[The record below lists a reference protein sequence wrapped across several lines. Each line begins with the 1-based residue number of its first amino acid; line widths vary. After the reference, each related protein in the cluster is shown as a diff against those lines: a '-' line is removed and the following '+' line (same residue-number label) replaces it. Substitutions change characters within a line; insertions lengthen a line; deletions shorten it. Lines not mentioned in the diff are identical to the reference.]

1 MPAPE
6 HDTIVAPATASGGAI
21 AVLRVSGA
29 EALTVCDR
37 IFRGRTALRDAASH
51 TVHYGRIVEPPAPAY
66 GPPAE
71 SLRTDR
77 TDRRLLRQDSPS
89 TPCPPAQSRSHAL
102 RPTPLPAACADAA
115 HEADSAETLPAP
127 AWSAPAAAI
136 DADSPGEASG
146 SRFAEASG
154 RPAPSHDRPA
164 DDSAGTDTPAGP
176 DATERTIDDV
186 LATVFRAPHSYTGE
200 DSVELSCHGSAYIV
214 AEILRLLL
222 AAGARMARPGEFTTR
237 AFLAGKM
244 DLAQAEAVAD
254 LIASSSRTAHALAS
268 AQMRG
273 GYSSALRALRGRLV
287 ELMSLLELELD
298 FSEEDVE
305 FADRTELRETMRR
318 IDAEIEA
325 LRNSFSLGNALK
337 RGVAVAIVGAPN
349 VGKSTLLNRLLGEE
363 RAMVSEI
370 AGTTRDAIEETM
382 DIDGVLFR
390 FIDTAGIRATDD
402 RLERMGIERTR
413 AAVARARIV
422 IRMTDAESMAG
433 AASPSDTPSPLH
445 SAFPQEPAAGQTT
458 GPLREGMQ
466 DAGRRMAASD
476 APHAADRTPGTSS
489 MTGTTNSALAADA
502 ASIVDATET
511 PDTTDAKHA
520 ADKTDTTNST
530 LAADA
535 ASIADAAETPDTT
548 DAKHAAAPPD
558 IADMLAAHATANRSS
573 ANRTGDS
580 PAAPAGGRS
589 DFSETDFPAAPSDRT
604 SPVRTT
610 PNRRIIDVVN
620 KIDKAPRTALPAG
633 TIAISAREGM
643 GIDRL
648 RQALRA
654 AVDTDA
660 LYHGDPVVS
669 SARHYEALTSAH
681 TALGRALVGIDGSL
695 PTDLLGE
702 ELRSVLYHLGTIT
715 GEITNDEILGTI
727 FSKFCVGK

>member
-77 TDRRLLRQDSPS
+77 TDRPLLRQDSPS

-127 AWSAPAAAI
+127 AWSAPSAAI

-146 SRFAEASG
+146 SGFAEASG
-154 RPAPSHDRPA
+154 RPAPPHGRPA

-476 APHAADRTPGTSS
+476 APHAADRTAGTSS

-502 ASIVDATET
+502 ASIVDA
-511 PDTTDAKHA
+511 
-520 ADKTDTTNST
+520 
-530 LAADA
+530 
-535 ASIADAAETPDTT
+535 AETPDTT
-548 DAKHAAAPPD
+548 DARHAAAPPD

-580 PAAPAGGRS
+580 PAAPAGGRP
-589 DFSETDFPAAPSDRT
+589 DFSGTDFPAAPSDRT
-604 SPVRTT
+604 SPIRTT

-681 TALGRALVGIDGSL
+681 TALGRALAGIDGSL

-727 FSKFCVGK
+727 FSKFCIGK

>member
-146 SRFAEASG
+146 NRFAEASG
-154 RPAPSHDRPA
+154 RPAPPHDRPA

-535 ASIADAAETPDTT
+535 TSIADAAETPDTT

>member
-51 TVHYGRIVEPPAPAY
+51 TVHYGRIVELPAPAD

-77 TDRRLLRQDSPS
+77 TDRPLLRQDSPS

-127 AWSAPAAAI
+127 AWSAPSAAI

-146 SRFAEASG
+146 SGFAEASG
-154 RPAPSHDRPA
+154 RPAPPHGRPA
-164 DDSAGTDTPAGP
+164 DDSAGTDTPTGP

-458 GPLREGMQ
+458 GPFREGMQ

-476 APHAADRTPGTSS
+476 APHAADRTAGTSS
-489 MTGTTNSALAADA
+489 MTGTTNSALAAGAASAADA
-502 ASIVDATET
+502 AET
-511 PDTTDAKHA
+511 PDTTDARHA

-727 FSKFCVGK
+727 FSKFCIGK

>member
-154 RPAPSHDRPA
+154 RPAPPHDRPA

>member
-51 TVHYGRIVEPPAPAY
+51 TVHYGRIVELPAPAD

-77 TDRRLLRQDSPS
+77 TDRPLLRQDSPS

-127 AWSAPAAAI
+127 AWSAPSAAI

-146 SRFAEASG
+146 SGFAEASG
-154 RPAPSHDRPA
+154 RPAPPHGRPA
-164 DDSAGTDTPAGP
+164 DDSAGTDTPTGP

-458 GPLREGMQ
+458 GPFREGMQ

-476 APHAADRTPGTSS
+476 APHAADRTAGTSS
-489 MTGTTNSALAADA
+489 MTGTTNSALAAGAASAADA
-502 ASIVDATET
+502 AET
-511 PDTTDAKHA
+511 PDTTDARHA

>member
-1 MPAPE
+1 M
-6 HDTIVAPATASGGAI
+6 
-21 AVLRVSGA
+21 
-29 EALTVCDR
+29 
-37 IFRGRTALRDAASH
+37 
-51 TVHYGRIVEPPAPAY
+51 
-66 GPPAE
+66 
-71 SLRTDR
+71 
-77 TDRRLLRQDSPS
+77 
-89 TPCPPAQSRSHAL
+89 

-127 AWSAPAAAI
+127 AWSAPSAAI

-146 SRFAEASG
+146 SGFAEASG
-154 RPAPSHDRPA
+154 RPAPPHGRPA
-164 DDSAGTDTPAGP
+164 DDSAGTDTPTGP

-458 GPLREGMQ
+458 GPFREGMQ

-476 APHAADRTPGTSS
+476 APHAADRTAGTSS
-489 MTGTTNSALAADA
+489 MTGTTNSALAAGAASAADAAETPDTTDARHAADKTDTTNSALAADA
-502 ASIVDATET
+502 ASAADAAETPDTTDARHAADKTDTTNSAFAAGAASIADATET
-511 PDTTDAKHA
+511 PDTTDARHA

>member
-66 GPPAE
+66 GPPDE

-127 AWSAPAAAI
+127 AWSAPSAAI

-146 SRFAEASG
+146 SGFAEASG
-154 RPAPSHDRPA
+154 RPAPPHGRPA

-476 APHAADRTPGTSS
+476 APHAADRTAGTSS

-502 ASIVDATET
+502 ASIVDA
-511 PDTTDAKHA
+511 
-520 ADKTDTTNST
+520 
-530 LAADA
+530 
-535 ASIADAAETPDTT
+535 AETPDTT
-548 DAKHAAAPPD
+548 DARHAAAPPD

-580 PAAPAGGRS
+580 PAAPAGGRP
-589 DFSETDFPAAPSDRT
+589 DFSGTDFPAAPSDRT
-604 SPVRTT
+604 SPIRTT

-681 TALGRALVGIDGSL
+681 TALGRALAGIDGSL

-727 FSKFCVGK
+727 FSKFCIGK

>member
-51 TVHYGRIVEPPAPAY
+51 TVHYGRIVELPAPAD

-77 TDRRLLRQDSPS
+77 TDRPLLRQDSPS

-127 AWSAPAAAI
+127 AWSAPSAAI

-146 SRFAEASG
+146 SGFAEASG
-154 RPAPSHDRPA
+154 RPAPPHGRPA
-164 DDSAGTDTPAGP
+164 DDSAGTDTPTGP

-458 GPLREGMQ
+458 GPFREGMQ

-476 APHAADRTPGTSS
+476 APHAADRTAGTSS
-489 MTGTTNSALAADA
+489 MTGTTNSALAAGAASAADA
-502 ASIVDATET
+502 AET
-511 PDTTDAKHA
+511 PDTTDARHA
-520 ADKTDTTNST
+520 ADKTVTTNSS
-530 LAADA
+530 LAAVA
-535 ASIADAAETPDTT
+535 ASLADAAETPDTT